1 MKFKKS
7 VMSLLPLFIVFSA
20 CSQLEKVANKNEGTT
35 IQDTKGLER
44 EESKV
49 QVESKDEV
57 DKYDM
62 AVNAPAPAT
71 GTSVNRKMKNN
82 VGLVAKKVMPMK
94 PNQPISGNVIKEP
107 TIPPIQQ
114 DQEFNTEEYDRI
126 YENPFL
132 EVLKNPLSTFSIDV
146 DTASYANLR
155 RFIKS
160 NSVPPKDAVRIE
172 EMINYF
178 SYDYPQPEGKDPFS
192 INVNISDCPWK
203 AENKLLHIGLQG
215 KKIDVSKLPPSNIVF
230 LIDTSGS
237 MSDENKLP
245 LLKES
250 FKLLVNQM
258 RENDK
263 VSIVTYAG
271 SAGVVLEPTSGDKK
285 EKIIEALDRLES
297 GGSTAGG
304 EGIELAYKVAEENLK
319 ANGNNRVV
327 LATDGDFNVGPSSDG
342 ELVRMIEEKRKK
354 GVFLSVLGL
363 GMGNYKDSKM
373 EQLADKGNGNY
384 GYIDTLSEAKKIF
397 VKQMGGTLF
406 TIAKDVKLQLEF
418 NPTKVKSY
426 RLIGYENRVMRN
438 EDFNDDKKDA
448 GELGSGHSV
457 TALYE
462 VVPADGKEIK
472 TELKYQDVK
481 IKPESKVSDE
491 FMTVKFRYKAP
502 NEDTSKL
509 IVKSFKDKNISFEKS
524 NENLR
529 FSSAV
534 AGFGLL
540 LRDSEYKGSLNLDKV
555 IKMATTSKG
564 DDSEGYRSEFIELVK
579 AYKNIKNP
587 KND

>member
-1 MKFKKS
+1 MKLKKS
-7 VMSLLPLFIVFSA
+7 VIALLPLFITFSA
-20 CSQLEKVANKNEGTT
+20 CYQLEKASDKNEGK
-35 IQDTKGLER
+35 IQDVKNEQT
-44 EESKV
+44 EELKV
-49 QVESKDEV
+49 SEQDVSKDEA
-57 DKYDM
+57 KYDLS
-62 AVNAPAPAT
+62 VNAPTTTNSTVAMK
-71 GTSVNRKMKNN
+71 SKSNRFG
-82 VGLVAKKVMPMK
+82 VVKKVNPSK
-94 PNQPISGNVIKEP
+94 PNENISGNIKEP
-107 TIPPIQQ
+107 PVKPIPQ
-114 DQEFNTEEYDRI
+114 DKEFNTEEYDRI

-132 EVLKNPLSTFSIDV
+132 EVIKNPLSTFSIDV
-146 DTASYANLR
+146 DTASYANVR

-178 SYDYPQPEGKDPFS
+178 TYDYPQPEGKDPFS
-192 INVNISDCPWK
+192 INVNISECPWK
-203 AENKLLHIGLQG
+203 SENKLVHIGLQG

-245 LLKES
+245 LLKEA

-319 ANGNNRVV
+319 SNGNNRVI

-354 GVFLSVLGL
+354 GVFLSVLGF

-384 GYIDTLSEAKKIF
+384 GYIDNISEAKKVF

-418 NPTKVKSY
+418 NPAKVQSY

-462 VVPADGKEIK
+462 VVPSKGNEKSD
-472 TELKYQDVK
+472 ELKYQDVK
-481 IKPESKVSDE
+481 IKPESKISDE
-491 FMTVKFRYKAP
+491 LVTVKFRYKAP

-509 IVKSFKDKNISFEKS
+509 IVKSFKDKNISFEKADK
-524 NENLR
+524 NLK
-529 FSSAV
+529 FASSV
-534 AGFGLL
+534 ASFGLI
-540 LRDSEYKGSLNLDKV
+540 LRESEYKGNLNLDKV
-555 IKMATTSKG
+555 LKMAKESKG
-564 DDSEGYRSEFIELVK
+564 DDNEGYRSEFIDLVK
-579 AYKNIKNP
+579 SYKEMKNIKE
-587 KND
+587 D

>member
-1 MKFKKS
+1 MKLKKS
-7 VMSLLPLFIVFSA
+7 VIALLPLFITFSA
-20 CSQLEKVANKNEGTT
+20 CYQLEKASDKNEGQ
-35 IQDTKGLER
+35 IQDVKNER
-44 EESKV
+44 TEELKV
-49 QVESKDEV
+49 SEQDVSKDEA
-57 DKYDM
+57 KYDLS
-62 AVNAPAPAT
+62 ANAPAT
-71 GTSVNRKMKNN
+71 TNSVVAMKSKSNRF
-82 VGLVAKKVMPMK
+82 GIAKKVMPSK
-94 PNQPISGNVIKEP
+94 PNENISGNIKEP
-107 TIPPIQQ
+107 PVKPIPQ
-114 DQEFNTEEYDRI
+114 DKEFNTEEYDRI

-132 EVLKNPLSTFSIDV
+132 EVIKNPLSTFSIDV
-146 DTASYANLR
+146 DTASYANVR

-178 SYDYPQPEGKDPFS
+178 TYDYPQPEGKDPFS
-192 INVNISDCPWK
+192 INVNISECPWK
-203 AENKLLHIGLQG
+203 PENKLVHIGLQG

-245 LLKES
+245 LLKEA

-319 ANGNNRVV
+319 SNGNNRVI

-354 GVFLSVLGL
+354 GVFLSVLGF

-384 GYIDTLSEAKKIF
+384 GYIDNISEAKKVF

-418 NPTKVKSY
+418 NPAKVQSY

-462 VVPADGKEIK
+462 VVPSKGNQKSE
-472 TELKYQDVK
+472 ELKYQDVK
-481 IKPESKVSDE
+481 IKPESKISDE
-491 FMTVKFRYKAP
+491 LVTVKFRYKAP

-509 IVKSFKDKNISFEKS
+509 IVKSFKDKNISFEKADK
-524 NENLR
+524 NLK
-529 FSSAV
+529 FASSV
-534 AGFGLL
+534 ASFGLI
-540 LRDSEYKGSLNLDKV
+540 LRESEYKGNLNLDKV
-555 IKMATTSKG
+555 LKMAKESKG
-564 DDSEGYRSEFIELVK
+564 DDNEGYRSEFIDLVK
-579 AYKNIKNP
+579 SYKEMKNIKE
-587 KND
+587 D

>member
-1 MKFKKS
+1 
-7 VMSLLPLFIVFSA
+7 
-20 CSQLEKVANKNEGTT
+20 
-35 IQDTKGLER
+35 
-44 EESKV
+44 
-49 QVESKDEV
+49 
-57 DKYDM
+57 M
-62 AVNAPAPAT
+62 AVNAPAPNVT
-71 GTSVNRKMKNN
+71 TNSVGSMKSKVNF
-82 VGLVAKKVMPMK
+82 GLAKRAMPMK

-107 TIPPIQQ
+107 TVPPIQQ

-178 SYDYPQPEGKDPFS
+178 SYNYPQPEGKDPFS

-462 VVPADGKEIK
+462 VVPADGKDIK
-472 TELKYQDVK
+472 TELKYQDIK

-509 IVKSFKDKNISFEKS
+509 IV
-524 NENLR
+524 
-529 FSSAV
+529 
-534 AGFGLL
+534 
-540 LRDSEYKGSLNLDKV
+540 
-555 IKMATTSKG
+555 
-564 DDSEGYRSEFIELVK
+564 
-579 AYKNIKNP
+579 
-587 KND
+587 

>member
-7 VMSLLPLFIVFSA
+7 VMSLFPLFIVFSA

-35 IQDTKGLER
+35 IQDAKGLER
-44 EESKV
+44 E
-49 QVESKDEV
+49 ESKDEV

-107 TIPPIQQ
+107 TVPPIQQ